1 MAHHQ
6 PSPTAGLH
14 PHHGIPNGHVALQQ
28 QPPRNVSQFLA
39 QTNEAV
45 WLQIGMLREPC
56 NSIPMCLLIQCE
68 GQLNEMMGDL
78 DNASDAFENALRAN
92 ANSIQAMQAISCILR
107 TKDQFPAA
115 VEYLKNI
122 LKLEHNNGDTWS
134 SLGMHTIFIVQ
145 GRMLTT

>member
-1 MAHHQ
+1 MQ
-6 PSPTAGLH
+6 P
-14 PHHGIPNGHVALQQ
+14 
-28 QPPRNVSQFLA
+28 QPPRSSISQYLT

-45 WLQIGMLREPC
+45 WLQIGMLPPSP
-56 NSIPMCLLIQCE
+56 NLIKAHWLICHA

-78 DNASDAFENALRAN
+78 DSATEAFENALRHN

-115 VEYLKNI
+115 VEYLRNI

-134 SLGMHTIFIVQ
+134 SLGKLLSTPCNVY
-145 GRMLTT
+145 R